1 MANAVYPK
9 FKKAAVNGATPGT
22 NYLTGGV
29 RFVMVDTGAYTYDA
43 SHEFLSDIPS
53 GARIS
58 ISGLL
63 TGKAVSDA
71 ADLQSGNA
79 RFDAVSGVSVE
90 AVVMFIDSGTPATSR
105 LIFFMDTGVTGLPV
119 TPDGASYNLLAPSD
133 GWCTL

>member
-9 FKKAAVNGATPGT
+9 FKKASVNGASPGT
-22 NYLTGGV
+22 NYLGSNV
-29 RFVMVDTGAYTYDA
+29 RFALVDTDAYTYSA

-63 TGKAVSDA
+63 TSKAVSDA
-71 ADLQSGNA
+71 CDLQSSNA
-79 RFDAVSGVSVE
+79 RFDAVVGATSE
-90 AVVMFIDSGTPATSR
+90 AVVMFIDSGTPSTSR
-105 LIFFMDTGVTGLPV
+105 LVFFMDTGVTNLPV
-119 TPDGASYNLLAPSD
+119 TPDGSSYNLIAPSD